1 MKRNLKLTF
10 VKREDRPPLSVEEA
24 RYWRDI
30 LHKIC
35 KIGFEFEMN
44 LPECNGTCKGDSYVC
59 PCSHP
64 EKKNRKCYANCLVS
78 DSCTIKKSIECPGIY
93 CVEFVSPCQTCQ
105 EVVKDCKHC
114 DFYED
119 PDKIPRSIREN
130 LTRALTPSNDLS
142 VVGKTGTMAVTNDG
156 SLLGDGGVEVT
167 TVGRRVNF
175 DSFYK
180 QAKEIINRCK
190 ERGAFLNERT
200 SVHMHLVAG
209 YFNMALENGNIK
221 VHYTKAKND
230 SNYQIRELEQPV
242 PEIILANFHQLIR
255 RYHNAITWM
264 TSAGNELR
272 HITRWAKFR
281 IPILKYSAV
290 RTGMQKIINQIA
302 ESDGHSGKYSY
313 INYSN
318 IRFSSDTNTIDK
330 LHLEARYA
338 DGMHSPTAIA
348 SLGIMLHAFLMKAVA
363 MSKYGVLQSGDPN
376 YMDQAYSINNALLN
390 NSGDW
395 GGQRWSNTENFE
407 PYRETVR
414 EQAQELISILY
425 DELKNHGSV
434 INVLRA
440 LADNPCSMRLVSGN
454 TWETIEE
461 DLFRQLSEVGEFEKK
476 VLQAIDLCNISECI
490 DTTEWATALGEDLKA
505 SAEKINSGVEKLI
518 KNNLILW
525 DPIVGSYVRC

>member
-10 VKREDRPPLSVEEA
+10 VKREDRPPLSLEEA

-35 KIGFEFEMN
+35 KVGFEFEMN
-44 LPECNGTCKGDSYVC
+44 LPECNGTCKGDSNIC

-64 EKKNRKCYANCLVS
+64 EKEERKCYANCLVQ
-78 DSCTIKKSIECPGIY
+78 DSCTIKNKIDCPGIY
-93 CVEFVSPCQTCQ
+93 CVEFVSPCQTCT
-105 EVVKDCKHC
+105 EAVKDCKRC

-119 PDKIPRSIREN
+119 PDKVPSSVRAKLAN
-130 LTRALTPSNDLS
+130 LLTPSNDLS
-142 VVGKTGTMAVTNDG
+142 VVGKTGTMTVTNDG

-180 QAKEIINRCK
+180 QAKEIIDRCK

-209 YFNMALENGNIK
+209 YFNMALVNGNIA
-221 VHYTKAKND
+221 VHYTKAKGD
-230 SNYQIRELEQPV
+230 SSYQIRELERPV
-242 PEIILANFHQLIR
+242 PEIILANFHQLVR

-264 TSAGNELR
+264 TSSGNNLK

-281 IPILKYSAV
+281 IPIIKYSAV
-290 RTGMQKIINQIA
+290 RTSMQRIMTQIA
-302 ESDGHSGKYSY
+302 EHDGHSGKYSFV
-313 INYSN
+313 NYSN
-318 IRFSSDTNTIDK
+318 IRFSHDSNTIEK

-338 DGMHSPTAIA
+338 DGMHSPTAVA
-348 SLGIMLHAFLMKAVA
+348 SLGVMLHAILMKAVS
-363 MSKYGVLQSGDPN
+363 MSKYGVLQSGDTD
-376 YMDQAYSINNALLN
+376 YMDRAYAINAALLN

-395 GGQRWSNTENFE
+395 GGQRCSNTEDFE

-414 EQAQELISILY
+414 EQAHELVNLLY
-425 DELKNHGSV
+425 DELKIHGAV
-434 INVLRA
+434 TNVLHA
-440 LADNPCSMRLVSGN
+440 LADNPCSMRLISGN
-454 TWETIEE
+454 AWEDIEK
-461 DLFRQLSEVGEFEKK
+461 DLAAQKNEIGEFEKK
-476 VLQAIDLCNISECI
+476 ILQSIDMCSISECL
-490 DTTEWATALGEDLKA
+490 DDKEWATALGEDFKVNQ
-505 SAEKINSGVEKLI
+505 EKISNGVEKLI

-525 DPIVGSYVRC
+525 DPVIGSYVRC